1 MRYLKKH
8 IYIFNHG
15 QIIDSITKNSF
26 LRLKPLFLNL
36 EISSRIIIDHLVTNY
51 LDSLWSSGS
60 RSILTTSSSTTLFSM
75 AAMSICLS
83 DSTCVEWPKWL
94 IGELTR
100 LHVVG
105 VRNGETELWG
115 SGVTILI
122 DLKMFK
128 SSLKL
133 QEQSASGL

>member
-1 MRYLKKH
+1 MRYLIN
-8 IYIFNHG
+8 IYIFNSG
-15 QIIDSITKNSF
+15 QIFDSITSK
-26 LRLKPLFLNL
+26 L
-36 EISSRIIIDHLVTNY
+36 ISQIKYNTFKHWNFREELSIIYMHVVTNY

-122 DLKMFK
+122 DLKNVRK
-128 SSLKL
+128 
-133 QEQSASGL
+133 